1 MVRLFARSSVLRVT
15 EEAEKL
21 EGGNASESV
30 VRIGDTV
37 RKPWQEN
44 SATVQKYLKALQ
56 AAGVDVPEPL
66 GKDQDERHVIE
77 YVDGKSA
84 MDQLPLG
91 QNDLLRIGRLIRQ
104 IHDASE
110 GFGLPDTT
118 GWNLLLPA
126 DNANL
131 MCHND
136 LAPWNLIM
144 GERWV
149 FIDWDAAG
157 PSTRLWDLAYAAQS
171 FGMLFEGQP
180 VPEAAARLRAVI
192 DGYEADE
199 VLREALP
206 EALGQRTAAMYE
218 LLKSSHETG
227 FQPWAEM
234 YVSGHGDH
242 WRGAADYVLRNK
254 DAWKQA
260 LA

>member
-1 MVRLFARSSVLRVT
+1 MN
-15 EEAEKL
+15 EEAEEL
-21 EGGNASESV
+21 VGGNASESV

-37 RKPWQEN
+37 RKPWLEN
-44 SATVQKYLKALQ
+44 SAIVQKYLKALQ
-56 AAGVDVPEPL
+56 VAGVDVPKPL
-66 GKDQDERHVIE
+66 GKDHAERHVIE
-77 YVDGKSA
+77 YVEGVSA
-84 MDQLPLG
+84 MDQLPLR
-91 QNDLLRIGRLIRQ
+91 QDDLLRVGRLIRQ
-104 IHDASE
+104 MHDASE

-118 GWNLLLPA
+118 EWNLLLPA
-126 DNANL
+126 ENPNL

-192 DGYEADE
+192 DGYEANE

-206 EALGQRTAAMYE
+206 EALGRRTAAMHE
-218 LLKSSHETG
+218 LLKSSYESG

-234 YVSGHGDH
+234 YVSGHGEH
-242 WRGAADYVLRNK
+242 WHAAADYVLRNQ

-260 LA
+260 LT